1 MRKTASCVVIAV
13 LAALLAMGTASCGQA
28 DLSKVN
34 IDNPVLNEAWNR
46 YAAAEAAGVD
56 EVLLQ
61 RVREDLVLD
70 EERLKKNYLATGDT
84 RDEGIEAVI
93 VGLTAELQNYIDNQ
107 LAVDAEP
114 GTLPVIEQEKVFERI
129 RLVLTP
135 SLSPDEY
142 IYAIALSKDD
152 PTWALAWFD
161 GNPRDLE
168 VDGPALALRLSQE
181 AWFIKNVG
189 HDISAFPGLPSDLVA
204 DRVVYTWLSD
214 SAWVVTQTESYLEA
228 NRPGE
233 AYDLSR
239 FDFDA
244 SMSYA
249 YVDISYPGD
258 TMSFRYQKT
267 VRSGWAL
274 AEVDRYPREAPPET
288 PAETAGG

>member
-1 MRKTASCVVIAV
+1 LRKTAWYLTV
-13 LAALLAMGTASCGQA
+13 ALLLSLLVGGGAGCGQT

-61 RVREDLVLD
+61 RVRQDLVLD
-70 EERLKKNYLATGDT
+70 EERLKKNYLESGDT
-84 RDEGIEAVI
+84 RDAGIEAVI
-93 VGLTAELQNYIDNQ
+93 AGLTAELQNYVDNK
-107 LAVDAEP
+107 LAADAEP
-114 GTLPVIEQEKVFERI
+114 GALPLVEQEKVFERI
-129 RLVLTP
+129 RTVLTP

-142 IYAIALSKDD
+142 IYAIAVSKDD

-161 GNPRDLE
+161 GDPRDLA

-181 AWFIKNVG
+181 AWDIKYVG
-189 HDISAFPGLPSDLVA
+189 HDISAFPGLPSDLA
-204 DRVVYTWLSD
+204 TDRVVYTWLSD

-233 AYDLSR
+233 AYDLAR

-244 SMSYA
+244 AMNYA
-249 YVDISYPGD
+249 YVYVSYPGD
-258 TMSFRYQKT
+258 TLGFRYQKT

-274 AEVDRYPREAPPET
+274 IEVDRYPSEAP
-288 PAETAGG
+288 AEAAERTS